1 MNRTDLTRLTPV
13 LMMTVGLWTTAFT
26 LLTTLLATVG
36 QDPDALRLVFPRALA
51 FCAGA
56 LLCGGLALGL
66 HPFSNRSLLVQLPFA
81 LAASIATAV
90 INGAVSDFIFGFYRT
105 SPATSPWLT
114 AVLARAY
121 PYVWIFLAWCCAY
134 LAMTY
139 SERSRRNELRLI
151 EAQALTAD
159 AQNRMLRYQ
168 INPHFLFNT
177 LNALQTLMSDRKVA
191 QAKQMVL
198 SLADFLRYSLAL
210 SPDEKVSLGEEVEAQ
225 AAYLAIEQA
234 RFGARLNVVFEV
246 APDVTGARVPSLIL
260 QPLVENAVK
269 YAVAPSRDTVTIR
282 IAAAAEGDRLRI
294 EVSDDGGAGSATP
307 PSLGLGLENVRRR
320 LDLASE
326 GQAEFSFGTIQPRG
340 FRVAMALPLERI

>member
-1 MNRTDLTRLTPV
+1 
-13 LMMTVGLWTTAFT
+13 MTAGLWTVAFL
-26 LLTTLLATVG
+26 LLTVLLATVG
-36 QDPDALRLVFPRALA
+36 HDPDAMRLLLPRGLA
-51 FCAGA
+51 FAAGA
-56 LLCGGLALGL
+56 VLCGGLALGL
-66 HPFSNRSLLVQLPFA
+66 RPVADRSLWVQLPLA

-90 INGAVSDFIFGFYRT
+90 VNGAVSDFIFGFYRT
-105 SPATSPWLT
+105 GDSASPWLT
-114 AVLARAY
+114 SVLGRAY
-121 PYVWIFLAWCCAY
+121 PYIWIFLAWCCAY

-139 SERSRRNELRLI
+139 SERARRNELRLI

-234 RFGARLNVVFEV
+234 RFGKRLVVDF
-246 APDVTGARVPSLIL
+246 DVSKAAVGARVPSLIL

-269 YAVAPSRDTVTIR
+269 YAVAPSRDPVTIR
-282 IAAAAEGDRLRI
+282 IVAETVGGCLRI
-294 EVSDDGGAGSATP
+294 RVTDDGKAAGAAP

-320 LDLASE
+320 LDLATE
-326 GQAEFSFGTIQPRG
+326 GRAEFACGPVDPAG
-340 FRVAMALPLERI
+340 FAVVMTLPLEFA